1 MMWATIG
8 MFWSTTDSSLGMG
21 RGFGS
26 AEVRTEERLAPNLLE
41 NLITWYR
48 FVPNL
53 NKLKQTLLLTVHIC
67 INPELEIATT
77 T

>member
-1 MMWATIG
+1 MLYVNDVGDYRDVLVDHRQQPWNG
-8 MFWSTTDSSLGMG
+8 QG
-21 RGFGS
+21 
-26 AEVRTEERLAPNLLE
+26 VRTEERLAPNLLE